1 MLPIR
6 FTGAVLVAAL
16 ATVVQAKEL
25 KVGDTAPE
33 VRIDEWIQGE
43 TTVGEGK
50 PYIVEFWAT
59 WCGPCKV
66 AIPHMN
72 ELYKKYQGDGLKVI
86 GVSDEKNAVG
96 KVKDF
101 VRQQG
106 DRMTY
111 SVAIDGGVK
120 NDWFTAAGQKGI
132 PCAFIVDDTNHIAFI
147 GHPMDDQ
154 FEDILGK
161 VMEGRYNPKL
171 EKQAAPMLDAA
182 NRAARVKNWS
192 DVHRHLDAVIELD
205 PRVFLSTSLRK
216 YRLIACDQ
224 GDAEG
229 AKAWAGEMLETYAS
243 DAGGLESIAELTA
256 ADPDAC
262 VHDLETARAAADA
275 LLALEGARDPDAL
288 ATSALV
294 AYHSGDKDRAAKDQQ
309 MAWMLVEPGRKDIF
323 KRNLDL
329 YLGGSGR
336 QRAR

>member
-6 FTGAVLVAAL
+6 FTSAVLVAAL
-16 ATVVQAKEL
+16 ATVVHAKDL
-25 KVGDTAPE
+25 KVGDAAPE
-33 VRIDEWIQGE
+33 VKIDEWIQGE

-50 PYIVEFWAT
+50 PYVVEFWAT

-72 ELYKKYQGDGLKVI
+72 ELYKKYKDDGLTVI

-120 NDWFTAAGQKGI
+120 NDWFAAAGQKGI
-132 PCAFIVDDTNHIAFI
+132 PCAFIVDDSNHIAFI
-147 GHPMDDQ
+147 GHPMDPQ

-171 EKQAAPMLDAA
+171 EKQAAPKLDAA
-182 NRAARVKNWS
+182 DRAARVKNWS
-192 DVHRHLDAVIELD
+192 DVYRHLDEVIELD
-205 PRVFLSTSLRK
+205 SRVFLSTSLRK
-216 YRLIACDQ
+216 YRIMACDA
-224 GDAEG
+224 GDAAG
-229 AKAWAGEMLETYAS
+229 AKAWGEEMLTVYAS
-243 DAGGLESIAELTA
+243 DAGALEAMAELTA
-256 ADPDAC
+256 ADPTEC
-262 VHDLETARAAADA
+262 LHDLELARAAADR
-275 LLALEGARDPDAL
+275 LLALEGERDPDAL

-294 AYHSGDKDRAAKDQQ
+294 AWHAGDKDRASREQQ
-309 MAWMLVEPGRKDIF
+309 MAWMLVQPNRKEVF

-329 YLGGSGR
+329 YLGKSKRTG
-336 QRAR
+336 AR